1 MKELTKECLKP
12 NLILDINEFN
22 KNASYDDIYSL
33 VSMVQTLIIMEKG
46 TYPNHPDM
54 GIGIRNYKFEF
65 MDSITLNELRDN
77 IVNQINKYLPNTLI
91 SNINVKTIKNELENK
106 NNTVI
111 VLIEFSQD
119 DRTDIPKDVIISF
132 VQVLNSKT
140 VKSSI
145 YI

>member
-77 IVNQINKYLPNTLI
+77 IVTQINKYLPNTLI

-140 VKSSI
+140 IKSSI

>member
-77 IVNQINKYLPNTLI
+77 IVTQINKYLPNTLI
-91 SNINVKTIKNELENK
+91 SNINVKTIRNELENK